1 MSSGTAMTGW
11 VSLSWKMTR
20 SGSLRRSKSG
30 GSTWSMK
37 SRSEQA
43 TKKYCCC
50 SRSSLP
56 CGVESSG

>member
-1 MSSGTAMTGW
+1 MRVVELEDDPVGQFA
-11 VSLSWKMTR
+11 
-20 SGSLRRSKSG
+20 RSKSFG
-30 GSTWSMK
+30 RMRFTK
-37 SRSEQA
+37 SLMDAA

>member
-1 MSSGTAMTGW
+1 
-11 VSLSWKMTR
+11 
-20 SGSLRRSKSG
+20 
-30 GSTWSMK
+30 MK

-56 CGVESSG
+56 CGVESCGYSTLLMFSAKACDRTACR

>member
-11 VSLSWKMTR
+11 VSLSWKITR
-20 SGSLRRSKSG
+20 SGSWCRSKSF

-43 TKKYCCC
+43 TKKYCCW